1 MFVYSFCGLVVRA
14 FSHSSN
20 YLSTSY
26 GPKIEKK
33 IHLQKITQLQPD
45 YMADTH
51 KQVNVLFY
59 GDTSYTK
66 ARNHFLL
73 PVNSNYLNISLP
85 RFCQINMID

>member
-85 RFCQINMID
+85 RFCQINKIN